1 MNLTKISQKMISESL
16 LSIEKILQNEKER
29 LIIKSNDLKS
39 CFGAINLLQRAYLN
53 KNFKSRYENR

>member
-1 MNLTKISQKMISESL
+1 MISKSL

-39 CFGAINLLQRAYLN
+39 YFEAINLLQRAYLN
-53 KNFKSRYENR
+53 KNFKSKYKNRLKKL